1 MGALK
6 CFWSPRWKNVF
17 QLCNLDQILSG
28 WLDIY
33 QHRASWKAYLYMHV
47 VIVHEMGL
55 KFSIIEEENGT
66 IE

>member
-1 MGALK
+1 
-6 CFWSPRWKNVF
+6 
-17 QLCNLDQILSG
+17 
-28 WLDIY
+28 
-33 QHRASWKAYLYMHV
+33 MHV